1 MGDTSFLFASP
12 SFLEGLAR
20 TIDLGSTLDEYNQSV
35 TPEQADLI
43 AIRNDWEM
51 IGEDIFIAFEKKGEE
66 LKEQGEQIEFDFGK
80 E

>member
-1 MGDTSFLFASP
+1 MGDTTFLFARP

-20 TIDLGSTLDEYNQSV
+20 SIDLGATLDEYNQSV

-51 IGEDIFIAFEKKGEE
+51 VGEDIFVSLQNEGEK
-66 LKEQGEQIEFDFGK
+66 LKKMGKQIEFDFVQ